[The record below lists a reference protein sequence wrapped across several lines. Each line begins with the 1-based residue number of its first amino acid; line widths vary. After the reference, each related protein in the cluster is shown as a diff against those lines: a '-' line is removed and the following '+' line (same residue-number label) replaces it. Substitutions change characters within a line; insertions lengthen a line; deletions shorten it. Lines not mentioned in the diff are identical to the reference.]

1 MDNKIQELTEKLYQ
15 EGVEKGNQEAQ
26 SLIAKATEEAAA
38 IVAKAKE
45 EAEAINR
52 QAKKDA
58 DELTENTKK
67 ELQMYAAQAVNA
79 LKSEITTLV
88 STGIVEAP
96 VKEFASKK
104 DYLQKFIVEL
114 ASKWSADEPVVIAAQ
129 DAEELTKYF
138 QVNAKTLL
146 DSQVKIE
153 KVNGVD
159 TLFTIGPA
167 DGSYKVNFGEEE
179 LVNYFQAFL
188 RPQLVDMLFGT
199 K

>member
-1 MDNKIQELTEKLYQ
+1 MIYSFIPCIFQNDFIGWGIWIFTSLY
-15 EGVEKGNQEAQ
+15 
-26 SLIAKATEEAAA
+26 I
-38 IVAKAKE
+38 
-45 EAEAINR
+45 
-52 QAKKDA
+52 
-58 DELTENTKK
+58 
-67 ELQMYAAQAVNA
+67 
-79 LKSEITTLV
+79 EI
-88 STGIVEAP
+88 
-96 VKEFASKK
+96 
-104 DYLQKFIVEL
+104 YLQKFIVEL
-114 ASKWSADEPVVIAAQ
+114 ASKWSTDEAVVIAAQ

-146 DSQVKIE
+146 DKKVKIE

-188 RPQLVDMLFGT
+188 RPQLVEMLFGT